1 MFHRS
6 YPIRLLPG
14 VTRER
19 VEVLRRVLEAAPVHI
34 PGFLESELVVAP
46 ADSGHD
52 LVWRNLF
59 TDEDAFWL
67 YAGHP
72 YHANVINDLLAPD
85 APGSVKASSSTGT
98 TWNDDEPPDAPSGP
112 VDLHRADA
120 ALEAAGIR
128 SPVLHLHE
136 QIVVVPGGTR
146 AYIGAMRD
154 LYLPAAQR
162 HGMRLLAS
170 WQSPPGTG
178 EEELTFLWSLDGW
191 GAAFRSF
198 VAVSQEVDVME
209 RWLETVRPL
218 RSGGRRRYL
227 IPTGL
232 PDEWIDGPR

>member
-1 MFHRS
+1 M
-6 YPIRLLPG
+6 
-14 VTRER
+14 
-19 VEVLRRVLEAAPVHI
+19 LRRVLEAAPEHI

-59 TDEDAFWL
+59 ADEDAFWL

-72 YHANVINDLLAPD
+72 YHANVINDHLAPD

-98 TWNDDEPPDAPSGP
+98 TWSDDDSPDAPSGP
-112 VDLHRADA
+112 IDLHRADA
-120 ALEAAGIR
+120 ALEAAGIK

-146 AYIGAMRD
+146 AYIDAMRE

-178 EEELTFLWSLDGW
+178 EEEITFLWSLDGW

-198 VAVSQEVDVME
+198 VAVSQEVDMME

-232 PDEWIDGPR
+232 AGEWTDGPR